1 MTALWIVLAL
11 LGLLILLNLLRV
23 GVSAGYEAQA
33 LSVSARVGPLTIPV
47 LPRPPESEP
56 KKPKK
61 EKPQKEPKEE
71 TQAPPKEK
79 KLPDLDTVF
88 ALAKLA
94 LKAVGSF
101 RRKLTVE
108 LFRLVFIAGADD
120 PYHTAMQ
127 YAYVNAALGSLRPLA
142 ERALHIQER
151 DVQVGAD
158 FTADKPRIEA
168 RHRTDHRH
176 RRRVRRRLSQIDAAK
191 EEGSQSTAEAGSRSR
206 GRKEGQQWITRSA
219 QSWIPQ

>member
-11 LGLLILLNLLRV
+11 LALLTLLNLLRV

-33 LSVSARVGPLTIPV
+33 FSVSARVGPLTIPV
-47 LPRPPESEP
+47 WPRPPAEEP

-61 EKPQKEPKEE
+61 EKPPKEPK
-71 TQAPPKEK
+71 APQEQTKEK
-79 KLPDLDTVF
+79 ELDFDTVL

-94 LKAVGSF
+94 LKAAGSF

-108 LFRLVFIAGADD
+108 LFRLVFVAGSSD
-120 PYHTAMQ
+120 PYDTAMQ
-127 YAYVNAALGSLRPLA
+127 SAYVQAALGSLRPLA

-168 RHRTDHRH
+168 RLTLTI
-176 RRRVRRRLSQIDAAK
+176 RVGQIVAIGVVFGVGYLKLMLQKKKAAK
-191 EEGSQSTAEAGSRSR
+191 AQTQQNAAETAE
-206 GRKEGQQWITRSA
+206 RKVSNG
-219 QSWIPQ
+219 

>member
-1 MTALWIVLAL
+1 MTAWWIVLAL
-11 LGLLILLNLLRV
+11 LALLTLLNLLRV

-33 LSVSARVGPLTIPV
+33 FSVSARVGPLTIPV
-47 LPRPPESEP
+47 WPRPPAEEP

-61 EKPQKEPKEE
+61 EKPPKEPK
-71 TQAPPKEK
+71 APQEQTKEK
-79 KLPDLDTVF
+79 ELDFDTVL

-94 LKAVGSF
+94 LKAAGSF

-108 LFRLVFIAGADD
+108 LFRLVFVAGSSD
-120 PYHTAMQ
+120 PYDTTMQ
-127 YAYVNAALGSLRPLA
+127 SAYVQAALGSLRPLA

-168 RHRTDHRH
+168 RLTLTIRIG
-176 RRRVRRRLSQIDAAK
+176 QIVAIGVVFGVGYLKLMLQKKKAAK
-191 EEGSQSTAEAGSRSR
+191 AQTQQNAAETAE
-206 GRKEGQQWITRSA
+206 RKVSNG
-219 QSWIPQ
+219 

>member
-11 LGLLILLNLLRV
+11 LALLTLLNLLRV

-33 LSVSARVGPLTIPV
+33 FSVSARVGPLTIPV
-47 LPRPPESEP
+47 WPRPPAEEP

-61 EKPQKEPKEE
+61 EKPPKEPK
-71 TQAPPKEK
+71 APQEQTKEK
-79 KLPDLDTVF
+79 KLDFDTIL

-94 LKAVGSF
+94 LKAAGSF

-108 LFRLVFIAGADD
+108 LFRLVFVAGSSD
-120 PYHTAMQ
+120 PYDTAMQ
-127 YAYVNAALGSLRPLA
+127 SAYVQAALGSLRPLA
-142 ERALHIQER
+142 QRALHIQER

-168 RHRTDHRH
+168 RLTLTIRIG
-176 RRRVRRRLSQIDAAK
+176 QIVAIGVVFGVGYLKLMLQKKKAAK
-191 EEGSQSTAEAGSRSR
+191 AQTQQNAAETAE
-206 GRKEGQQWITRSA
+206 RKVSNG
-219 QSWIPQ
+219 

>member
-11 LGLLILLNLLRV
+11 LALLTLLNLLRV

-33 LSVSARVGPLTIPV
+33 FSVSARVGPLTIPV
-47 LPRPPESEP
+47 WPRPPAEEP
-56 KKPKK
+56 KKPIK
-61 EKPQKEPKEE
+61 EKPPKEPK
-71 TQAPPKEK
+71 APQEQTKEK
-79 KLPDLDTVF
+79 ELDFDTIL

-94 LKAVGSF
+94 LKAAGSF

-108 LFRLVFIAGADD
+108 LFRLVFVAGSSD
-120 PYHTAMQ
+120 PYDTAMQ
-127 YAYVNAALGSLRPLA
+127 SAYVQAALGSLRPLA

-168 RHRTDHRH
+168 RLTLTIRIG
-176 RRRVRRRLSQIDAAK
+176 QIVAIGVVFGVGYLKLMLQKKKAAK
-191 EEGSQSTAEAGSRSR
+191 AQTQQNAAETAE
-206 GRKEGQQWITRSA
+206 RKVSNG
-219 QSWIPQ
+219 

>member
-11 LGLLILLNLLRV
+11 LAFLTLLNLLRV

-33 LSVSARVGPLTIPV
+33 FSVSARVGPLTIPV
-47 LPRPPESEP
+47 WPRPPAEEP

-61 EKPQKEPKEE
+61 EKPPKEPK
-71 TQAPPKEK
+71 APQEQTKEK
-79 KLPDLDTVF
+79 ELDFDTIL

-94 LKAVGSF
+94 LKAAGSF

-108 LFRLVFIAGADD
+108 LFRLVFVAGSSD
-120 PYHTAMQ
+120 PYETAMQ
-127 YAYVNAALGSLRPLA
+127 SAYVQAALGSLRPLA
-142 ERALHIQER
+142 QRALHIQER

-168 RHRTDHRH
+168 RLTLTIRIG
-176 RRRVRRRLSQIDAAK
+176 QIVAIGVVFGVGYLKLMLQKKKAAK
-191 EEGSQSTAEAGSRSR
+191 AQTQQNAAETAE
-206 GRKEGQQWITRSA
+206 RKVSNG
-219 QSWIPQ
+219 

>member
-142 ERALHIQER
+142 ERALHIKKR

-158 FTADKPRIEA
+158 FTADKPQIEA
-168 RHRTDHRH
+168 CLTLTIRIG
-176 RRRVRRRLSQIDAAK
+176 QIIAIGVVFGVGYLKLMLQKKKAAK
-191 EEGSQSTAEAGSRSR
+191 AQQKQEAAVAAE
-206 GRKEGQQWITRSA
+206 RKDSNG
-219 QSWIPQ
+219 

>member
-11 LGLLILLNLLRV
+11 LALLTLLNLLRV

-33 LSVSARVGPLTIPV
+33 FSVSARVGPLTIPV
-47 LPRPPESEP
+47 WPRPPAEEP

-61 EKPQKEPKEE
+61 EKPPKEPK
-71 TQAPPKEK
+71 APQEQTKEK
-79 KLPDLDTVF
+79 ELDFDTIL

-94 LKAVGSF
+94 LKAAGSF

-108 LFRLVFIAGADD
+108 LFRLVFVAGSSD
-120 PYHTAMQ
+120 PYETAMQ
-127 YAYVNAALGSLRPLA
+127 SAYVQAALGGLRPLA

-168 RHRTDHRH
+168 RLTLTIRIG
-176 RRRVRRRLSQIDAAK
+176 QIVAIFVVFGVGYLKLMLQKKKAAK
-191 EEGSQSTAEAGSRSR
+191 AQTQQNAAETAE
-206 GRKEGQQWITRSA
+206 RKVSNG
-219 QSWIPQ
+219 

>member
-11 LGLLILLNLLRV
+11 LALLTLLNLLRV

-33 LSVSARVGPLTIPV
+33 FSVSARVGPLTIPV
-47 LPRPPESEP
+47 WPRPPAEEP

-61 EKPQKEPKEE
+61 EKPPKEPK
-71 TQAPPKEK
+71 APQEQTKEK
-79 KLPDLDTVF
+79 ELDFDTVL

-94 LKAVGSF
+94 LKAAGSF

-108 LFRLVFIAGADD
+108 LFRLVFVAGSSD
-120 PYHTAMQ
+120 PYDTAMQ
-127 YAYVNAALGSLRPLA
+127 SAYVQAALGSLRPLA
-142 ERALHIQER
+142 QRALHIQER

-168 RHRTDHRH
+168 RLTLTIRIG
-176 RRRVRRRLSQIDAAK
+176 QIVVIGVVFGVGYLKLMLQKKKAAK
-191 EEGSQSTAEAGSRSR
+191 AQTQKNAAETAE
-206 GRKEGQQWITRSA
+206 RKVSNG
-219 QSWIPQ
+219 

>member
-11 LGLLILLNLLRV
+11 LALLTLLNLLRV

-47 LPRPPESEP
+47 WPRPPAEEP
-56 KKPKK
+56 MKPLK
-61 EKPQKEPKEE
+61 EKPPKEPK
-71 TQAPPKEK
+71 APQEQTKEK
-79 KLPDLDTVF
+79 ELDFDTIL

-94 LKAVGSF
+94 LKAAGSF

-108 LFRLVFIAGADD
+108 LFRLVFVAGSSD
-120 PYHTAMQ
+120 PYDTAMQ
-127 YAYVNAALGSLRPLA
+127 SAYVQAALGSLRPLA

-168 RHRTDHRH
+168 RLTLTIRIG
-176 RRRVRRRLSQIDAAK
+176 QIVAIGVVFGVGYLKLMLQKKKAAK
-191 EEGSQSTAEAGSRSR
+191 AQTQQNAAETAE
-206 GRKEGQQWITRSA
+206 RKVSNG
-219 QSWIPQ
+219 

>member
-11 LGLLILLNLLRV
+11 LALLTLLNLLRV

-33 LSVSARVGPLTIPV
+33 FSVSARVGPLTIPV
-47 LPRPPESEP
+47 WPRPPAEEP

-61 EKPQKEPKEE
+61 EKPPKEPKASQEQ
-71 TQAPPKEK
+71 TKEK
-79 KLPDLDTVF
+79 ELDFDTVL

-94 LKAVGSF
+94 LKAAGSF

-108 LFRLVFIAGADD
+108 LFRLVFVAGSSD
-120 PYHTAMQ
+120 PYDTAMQ
-127 YAYVNAALGSLRPLA
+127 SAYVQAALGSLRPLA
-142 ERALHIQER
+142 QRALHIQER

-168 RHRTDHRH
+168 RLTLTIRIG
-176 RRRVRRRLSQIDAAK
+176 QIVVIGVVFGVGYLKLMLQKKKAAK
-191 EEGSQSTAEAGSRSR
+191 AQTQQNAAETAE
-206 GRKEGQQWITRSA
+206 RKVSNG
-219 QSWIPQ
+219 

>member
-11 LGLLILLNLLRV
+11 LALLTLLNLLRV

-33 LSVSARVGPLTIPV
+33 FSVSARVGPLTIPV
-47 LPRPPESEP
+47 WPRPPAEEP

-61 EKPQKEPKEE
+61 EKPPKEPK
-71 TQAPPKEK
+71 APQEQTKEK
-79 KLPDLDTVF
+79 ELDFDTIL

-94 LKAVGSF
+94 LKAAGSF

-108 LFRLVFIAGADD
+108 LFRLVFVAGSSD
-120 PYHTAMQ
+120 PYETAMQ
-127 YAYVNAALGSLRPLA
+127 SAYVQAALGGLRPLA
-142 ERALHIQER
+142 ERTLHIQER

-168 RHRTDHRH
+168 RLTLTIRIG
-176 RRRVRRRLSQIDAAK
+176 QIVAIGVVFGVGYLKLMLQKKKAAKAQTQQDAA
-191 EEGSQSTAEAGSRSR
+191 ETAE
-206 GRKEGQQWITRSA
+206 RKVSNG
-219 QSWIPQ
+219 

>member
-11 LGLLILLNLLRV
+11 LALLTLLNLLRV

-33 LSVSARVGPLTIPV
+33 FSVSARVGPLTIPV
-47 LPRPPESEP
+47 WPRPPAEEP

-61 EKPQKEPKEE
+61 EKPPKEPK
-71 TQAPPKEK
+71 APQEQTKEK
-79 KLPDLDTVF
+79 ELDFDTIL

-94 LKAVGSF
+94 LKAAGSF

-108 LFRLVFIAGADD
+108 LFRLVFVAGSSD
-120 PYHTAMQ
+120 PYDTAMQ
-127 YAYVNAALGSLRPLA
+127 SAYVQAALGSLRPLA
-142 ERALHIQER
+142 QRALHIQER

-168 RHRTDHRH
+168 RLTLTI
-176 RRRVRRRLSQIDAAK
+176 RVGQIVAIGVVFGVGYLKLMLQKKKAAK
-191 EEGSQSTAEAGSRSR
+191 AQTQQNAEETAE
-206 GRKEGQQWITRSA
+206 RKVSNG
-219 QSWIPQ
+219 

>member
-11 LGLLILLNLLRV
+11 LALLTLLNLLRV

-33 LSVSARVGPLTIPV
+33 FSVSARVGPLTIPV
-47 LPRPPESEP
+47 WPRPPAEEP

-61 EKPQKEPKEE
+61 EKPPKEPK
-71 TQAPPKEK
+71 APQEQTKEK
-79 KLPDLDTVF
+79 ELDFDTIL

-94 LKAVGSF
+94 LKAAGSF

-108 LFRLVFIAGADD
+108 LFRLVFVAGSSD
-120 PYHTAMQ
+120 PYDTAMQ
-127 YAYVNAALGSLRPLA
+127 SAYVQAALGGLRPLV
-142 ERALHIQER
+142 ERALNIQER

-168 RHRTDHRH
+168 RLTLTIRIG
-176 RRRVRRRLSQIDAAK
+176 QIVAIGVVFGVGYLKLMLQKKKAAK
-191 EEGSQSTAEAGSRSR
+191 AQTQQNAAETAE
-206 GRKEGQQWITRSA
+206 RKVSNG
-219 QSWIPQ
+219 

>member
-11 LGLLILLNLLRV
+11 LALLTLLNLLRV

-33 LSVSARVGPLTIPV
+33 FSVRARVGPLTIPV
-47 LPRPPESEP
+47 WPRPPAEEP

-61 EKPQKEPKEE
+61 EKPPKEPK
-71 TQAPPKEK
+71 APQEQTKEK
-79 KLPDLDTVF
+79 ELDFDTIL

-94 LKAVGSF
+94 LKAAGSF

-108 LFRLVFIAGADD
+108 LFRLVFVAGSSD
-120 PYHTAMQ
+120 PYDTAMQ
-127 YAYVNAALGSLRPLA
+127 SAYVQAALGGLRPLA
-142 ERALHIQER
+142 ERALHIKER

-168 RHRTDHRH
+168 RLTLTIRIG
-176 RRRVRRRLSQIDAAK
+176 QIAAIGVVFGVGYLKLMLREKKAAKAQTQQDAA
-191 EEGSQSTAEAGSRSR
+191 ETAE
-206 GRKEGQQWITRSA
+206 RKVSNG
-219 QSWIPQ
+219 

>member
-11 LGLLILLNLLRV
+11 LALLTLLNLLRV

-33 LSVSARVGPLTIPV
+33 FSVSARVGPLTIPV
-47 LPRPPESEP
+47 WPRPPAEEP

-61 EKPQKEPKEE
+61 EKPPKEPK
-71 TQAPPKEK
+71 APQEQTKEK
-79 KLPDLDTVF
+79 ELDFDTVL

-94 LKAVGSF
+94 LKTAGSF

-108 LFRLVFIAGADD
+108 LFRLVFVAGSSD
-120 PYHTAMQ
+120 PYDTAMQ
-127 YAYVNAALGSLRPLA
+127 SAYVQAALGGLRPLA

-168 RHRTDHRH
+168 RLTLTIRIG
-176 RRRVRRRLSQIDAAK
+176 QIVAIGVVFGVGYLKLMLQKKKAAK
-191 EEGSQSTAEAGSRSR
+191 AQTQQNAAETAE
-206 GRKEGQQWITRSA
+206 RKVSNG
-219 QSWIPQ
+219 

>member
-11 LGLLILLNLLRV
+11 LALLTLLNLLRV

-33 LSVSARVGPLTIPV
+33 FSVSARVGPLTIPV
-47 LPRPPESEP
+47 WPRPPAEEP

-61 EKPQKEPKEE
+61 EKPPKEPK
-71 TQAPPKEK
+71 APQEQTKEK
-79 KLPDLDTVF
+79 ELDFDTIL

-94 LKAVGSF
+94 LKAAGSF

-108 LFRLVFIAGADD
+108 LFRLIFVAGSSD
-120 PYHTAMQ
+120 PYDTAMQ
-127 YAYVNAALGSLRPLA
+127 SAYVQAALGSLRPLA

-168 RHRTDHRH
+168 RLTLTIRIG
-176 RRRVRRRLSQIDAAK
+176 QIVAIGVVFGVGYLKLMLQKKKAAK
-191 EEGSQSTAEAGSRSR
+191 AQTQQNAAETAE
-206 GRKEGQQWITRSA
+206 RKVSNG
-219 QSWIPQ
+219 

>member
-11 LGLLILLNLLRV
+11 LALLTLLNLLRF

-33 LSVSARVGPLTIPV
+33 FSVSARVGPLTIPV
-47 LPRPPESEP
+47 WPRPPAEEP

-61 EKPQKEPKEE
+61 EKPPKEPK
-71 TQAPPKEK
+71 APQEQTKEK
-79 KLPDLDTVF
+79 ELDFDTIL

-94 LKAVGSF
+94 LKAAGSF

-108 LFRLVFIAGADD
+108 LFRLVFVAGSSD
-120 PYHTAMQ
+120 PYDTAMQ
-127 YAYVNAALGSLRPLA
+127 SAYVQAALGSLRPLA

-168 RHRTDHRH
+168 RLTLTIRIG
-176 RRRVRRRLSQIDAAK
+176 QIVAIGVVFGVGYLKLMLQKKKAAK
-191 EEGSQSTAEAGSRSR
+191 AQTQQNAAETAE
-206 GRKEGQQWITRSA
+206 RKVSNG
-219 QSWIPQ
+219 

>member
-11 LGLLILLNLLRV
+11 LALLTLLNLLRV

-33 LSVSARVGPLTIPV
+33 FSVSARVGPLTIPV
-47 LPRPPESEP
+47 WPRPPAEEP
-56 KKPKK
+56 KKPQK
-61 EKPQKEPKEE
+61 EKPPKEPK
-71 TQAPPKEK
+71 APQEQTKEK
-79 KLPDLDTVF
+79 ELDFDTVL

-94 LKAVGSF
+94 LKAAGSF

-108 LFRLVFIAGADD
+108 LFRLVFVAGSSD
-120 PYHTAMQ
+120 PYETAMQ
-127 YAYVNAALGSLRPLA
+127 SAYVQAALGGLRPLA

-168 RHRTDHRH
+168 RLTLTIRIG
-176 RRRVRRRLSQIDAAK
+176 QIVVIGVVFGVGYLKLMLQKKKAAK
-191 EEGSQSTAEAGSRSR
+191 AQTQQNAAETAE
-206 GRKEGQQWITRSA
+206 RKVSNG
-219 QSWIPQ
+219 

>member
-11 LGLLILLNLLRV
+11 LALLTLLNLLRI

-33 LSVSARVGPLTIPV
+33 FSVSARVGPLTIPV
-47 LPRPPESEP
+47 WPRPPAEEP
-56 KKPKK
+56 KKPIK
-61 EKPQKEPKEE
+61 EKPPKEPK
-71 TQAPPKEK
+71 APQEQTKEK
-79 KLPDLDTVF
+79 ELDFDTIL

-94 LKAVGSF
+94 LKAAGSF

-108 LFRLVFIAGADD
+108 LFRLVFVAGSSD
-120 PYHTAMQ
+120 PYDTAMQ
-127 YAYVNAALGSLRPLA
+127 SAYVQAALGSLRPLA

-168 RHRTDHRH
+168 RLTLTIRIG
-176 RRRVRRRLSQIDAAK
+176 QIVAIGVVFGVGYLKLMLQKKKAAK
-191 EEGSQSTAEAGSRSR
+191 AQTQQNAAETAE
-206 GRKEGQQWITRSA
+206 RKVSNG
-219 QSWIPQ
+219 

>member
-11 LGLLILLNLLRV
+11 LALLTLLNLLRV

-33 LSVSARVGPLTIPV
+33 FSVSARVGPLTIPV
-47 LPRPPESEP
+47 WPRPPAEEP

-61 EKPQKEPKEE
+61 EKPPKEPK
-71 TQAPPKEK
+71 APQEQTKEK
-79 KLPDLDTVF
+79 ELDFDTVL

-94 LKAVGSF
+94 LKAAGSF

-108 LFRLVFIAGADD
+108 LFRLVFVAGSSD
-120 PYHTAMQ
+120 PYETAMQ
-127 YAYVNAALGSLRPLA
+127 SAYVQAALGGLRPLA

-168 RHRTDHRH
+168 RLTLTIRIG
-176 RRRVRRRLSQIDAAK
+176 QIVAIGVVFGVGYLKLMLQKKKAAK
-191 EEGSQSTAEAGSRSR
+191 AQTQQNAAETAE
-206 GRKEGQQWITRSA
+206 RKVSNG
-219 QSWIPQ
+219 

>member
-11 LGLLILLNLLRV
+11 LALLTLLNLLRV

-33 LSVSARVGPLTIPV
+33 FSVSARVGPLTIPV
-47 LPRPPESEP
+47 WPRPSAEEP

-61 EKPQKEPKEE
+61 EKPPKEPK
-71 TQAPPKEK
+71 APQEQTKEK
-79 KLPDLDTVF
+79 ELDFDTIL

-94 LKAVGSF
+94 LKAAGSF

-108 LFRLVFIAGADD
+108 LFRLVFVAGSSD
-120 PYHTAMQ
+120 PYETAMQ
-127 YAYVNAALGSLRPLA
+127 SAYVQAALGGLRPLA

-168 RHRTDHRH
+168 RLTLTIRIG
-176 RRRVRRRLSQIDAAK
+176 QIVAIGVVFGVGYLKLILQKKKAAK
-191 EEGSQSTAEAGSRSR
+191 AQTQQNAAETAE
-206 GRKEGQQWITRSA
+206 RKVSNG
-219 QSWIPQ
+219 

>member
-11 LGLLILLNLLRV
+11 LALLTLLNLLRV

-33 LSVSARVGPLTIPV
+33 FSVSARVGPLTIPDW
-47 LPRPPESEP
+47 PRPPAEEP

-61 EKPQKEPKEE
+61 EKPPKEPK
-71 TQAPPKEK
+71 APQEQTKEK
-79 KLPDLDTVF
+79 ELDFDTIL

-94 LKAVGSF
+94 LKAAGSF

-108 LFRLVFIAGADD
+108 LFRLVFVAGSSD
-120 PYHTAMQ
+120 PYETAMQ
-127 YAYVNAALGSLRPLA
+127 SAYVQAALGSLRPLA

-168 RHRTDHRH
+168 RLTLTIRIG
-176 RRRVRRRLSQIDAAK
+176 QIVAIGVVFGVGYLKLMLQKKKAAK
-191 EEGSQSTAEAGSRSR
+191 AQTQQNAAETAE
-206 GRKEGQQWITRSA
+206 RKVSNG
-219 QSWIPQ
+219 

>member
-11 LGLLILLNLLRV
+11 LALLTLLNLLRV

-33 LSVSARVGPLTIPV
+33 FSVSARVGPLTIPV
-47 LPRPPESEP
+47 WPRPPAEEP

-61 EKPQKEPKEE
+61 EKPPKEPK
-71 TQAPPKEK
+71 APQEQTKEK
-79 KLPDLDTVF
+79 ELDFDTIL

-94 LKAVGSF
+94 LKAAGSF

-108 LFRLVFIAGADD
+108 LFRLVFVAGSSD
-120 PYHTAMQ
+120 PYETAMQ
-127 YAYVNAALGSLRPLA
+127 SAYVQAALGSLRPLA
-142 ERALHIQER
+142 QRALHIQER

-168 RHRTDHRH
+168 RLTLTIRIG
-176 RRRVRRRLSQIDAAK
+176 QIVAIGVVFGVGYLKLMLQKKKAAK
-191 EEGSQSTAEAGSRSR
+191 AQTQQNAAETAE
-206 GRKEGQQWITRSA
+206 RKVSNG
-219 QSWIPQ
+219 

>member
-11 LGLLILLNLLRV
+11 LALLTLLNLLRV

-33 LSVSARVGPLTIPV
+33 FSVSARVGPLTIPV
-47 LPRPPESEP
+47 WPRPPAEEP

-61 EKPQKEPKEE
+61 EKPPKEPK
-71 TQAPPKEK
+71 APQEQTKEK
-79 KLPDLDTVF
+79 ELDFYTIL

-94 LKAVGSF
+94 LKAAGSF

-108 LFRLVFIAGADD
+108 LFRLVFVAGSSD
-120 PYHTAMQ
+120 PYDTAMQ
-127 YAYVNAALGSLRPLA
+127 SAYVQAALGSLRPLA
-142 ERALHIQER
+142 QRALHIQER

-168 RHRTDHRH
+168 RLTLTIRIG
-176 RRRVRRRLSQIDAAK
+176 QIVAIGVVFGVGYLKLMLQKKKAAK
-191 EEGSQSTAEAGSRSR
+191 AQTQQNAAETAE
-206 GRKEGQQWITRSA
+206 RKVSNG
-219 QSWIPQ
+219 

>member
-11 LGLLILLNLLRV
+11 LALLTLLNLLRV

-33 LSVSARVGPLTIPV
+33 FSVSARVGPLTIPV
-47 LPRPPESEP
+47 WPRPPAEEP

-61 EKPQKEPKEE
+61 EKPPKEPK
-71 TQAPPKEK
+71 APQEQTKEK
-79 KLPDLDTVF
+79 ELDFDTVL

-94 LKAVGSF
+94 LKAAGSF

-108 LFRLVFIAGADD
+108 LFRLVFVAGSSD
-120 PYHTAMQ
+120 PYDTAMQ
-127 YAYVNAALGSLRPLA
+127 SAYVQAALGGLRPLA

-168 RHRTDHRH
+168 RLTLTIRIG
-176 RRRVRRRLSQIDAAK
+176 QIVVIGVVFGVGYLKLMLQKKKAAK
-191 EEGSQSTAEAGSRSR
+191 AQTQQNAAETAE
-206 GRKEGQQWITRSA
+206 RKVSNG
-219 QSWIPQ
+219 

>member
-11 LGLLILLNLLRV
+11 LALLTLLNLLRV

-33 LSVSARVGPLTIPV
+33 FSVSARVGPLTIPV
-47 LPRPPESEP
+47 WPRPPAEEP

-61 EKPQKEPKEE
+61 EKPPKEPK
-71 TQAPPKEK
+71 APQEQTKEK
-79 KLPDLDTVF
+79 ELDFDTVL

-94 LKAVGSF
+94 LKAAGSF

-108 LFRLVFIAGADD
+108 LFRLVFVAGSSD
-120 PYHTAMQ
+120 PYDTAMQ
-127 YAYVNAALGSLRPLA
+127 SAYVQAALGSLRPLA
-142 ERALHIQER
+142 QRALHIQER

-168 RHRTDHRH
+168 RLTLTIRIG
-176 RRRVRRRLSQIDAAK
+176 QIVAIGVVFGVGYLKLMLQKKKAAK
-191 EEGSQSTAEAGSRSR
+191 AQTQQNAAETAE
-206 GRKEGQQWITRSA
+206 RKVSN
-219 QSWIPQ
+219 

>member
-11 LGLLILLNLLRV
+11 LALLTLLNLLRV

-33 LSVSARVGPLTIPV
+33 FSVSARVGPLTIPV
-47 LPRPPESEP
+47 WPRPPAEEP

-61 EKPQKEPKEE
+61 EKPPKEPK
-71 TQAPPKEK
+71 APQEQTKEK
-79 KLPDLDTVF
+79 ELDFDTIL

-94 LKAVGSF
+94 LKAAGSF

-108 LFRLVFIAGADD
+108 LFRLVFVAGSSD
-120 PYHTAMQ
+120 PYETAMQ
-127 YAYVNAALGSLRPLA
+127 SAYVQAALGGLRPLA
-142 ERALHIQER
+142 QRALHIQER

-168 RHRTDHRH
+168 RLTLTIRIG
-176 RRRVRRRLSQIDAAK
+176 QIVAIGVVFGVGYLKLMLQKKKAAK
-191 EEGSQSTAEAGSRSR
+191 AQTQQNAAETAE
-206 GRKEGQQWITRSA
+206 RKVSNG
-219 QSWIPQ
+219 

>member
-11 LGLLILLNLLRV
+11 LAFLTLLNLLRV

-33 LSVSARVGPLTIPV
+33 FSVSARVGPLTIPV
-47 LPRPPESEP
+47 WPRPLAEEP

-61 EKPQKEPKEE
+61 EKPPKEPK
-71 TQAPPKEK
+71 APQEQTKEK
-79 KLPDLDTVF
+79 ELDFDTVL

-94 LKAVGSF
+94 LKAAGSF

-108 LFRLVFIAGADD
+108 LFRLVFVAGSSD
-120 PYHTAMQ
+120 PYDTAMQ
-127 YAYVNAALGSLRPLA
+127 SAYVQAALGSLRPLA
-142 ERALHIQER
+142 QRALHIQER

-168 RHRTDHRH
+168 RLTLTIRIG
-176 RRRVRRRLSQIDAAK
+176 QIVSIGVVFGVGYLKLMLQKKKAAK
-191 EEGSQSTAEAGSRSR
+191 AQTQQNAAETAE
-206 GRKEGQQWITRSA
+206 RKVSNG
-219 QSWIPQ
+219 

>member
-11 LGLLILLNLLRV
+11 LALLTLLNLLRV

-33 LSVSARVGPLTIPV
+33 FSVSARVGPLTIPV
-47 LPRPPESEP
+47 WPRPPAEEP

-61 EKPQKEPKEE
+61 EKPPKEPK
-71 TQAPPKEK
+71 APQEQTKEK
-79 KLPDLDTVF
+79 ELDFDTIL
-88 ALAKLA
+88 ALVKLA
-94 LKAVGSF
+94 LKAAGSF

-108 LFRLVFIAGADD
+108 LFRLVFVAGSSD
-120 PYHTAMQ
+120 PYDTAMQ
-127 YAYVNAALGSLRPLA
+127 SAYVQAALGSLRPLA

-168 RHRTDHRH
+168 RLTLTIRIG
-176 RRRVRRRLSQIDAAK
+176 QIVAIGVVFGVGYLKLMLQKKKAAK
-191 EEGSQSTAEAGSRSR
+191 AQTQQNAAETAE
-206 GRKEGQQWITRSA
+206 RKVSNG
-219 QSWIPQ
+219 

>member
-11 LGLLILLNLLRV
+11 LALLTLLNLLRV

-33 LSVSARVGPLTIPV
+33 FSVSARVGPLTIPV
-47 LPRPPESEP
+47 WPRPPAEEP

-61 EKPQKEPKEE
+61 EKPPKEPK
-71 TQAPPKEK
+71 APQEQTKEK
-79 KLPDLDTVF
+79 ELDFDTIL

-94 LKAVGSF
+94 LKAAGSF

-108 LFRLVFIAGADD
+108 LFRLVFVAGSSD
-120 PYHTAMQ
+120 PYDTAMQ
-127 YAYVNAALGSLRPLA
+127 SAYVQAALGSLRPLA
-142 ERALHIQER
+142 QRALHIQER

-168 RHRTDHRH
+168 RLTLTIRIG
-176 RRRVRRRLSQIDAAK
+176 QIVVIGVVFGVGYLKLMLQKKKAAK
-191 EEGSQSTAEAGSRSR
+191 AQTQQNAAETAE
-206 GRKEGQQWITRSA
+206 RKVSNG
-219 QSWIPQ
+219 

>member
-11 LGLLILLNLLRV
+11 LALLTLLNLLRV

-33 LSVSARVGPLTIPV
+33 FSVSARVGPLTIPV
-47 LPRPPESEP
+47 WPRPPAEEP

-61 EKPQKEPKEE
+61 EKPPKEPK
-71 TQAPPKEK
+71 APQEQTKEK
-79 KLPDLDTVF
+79 ELDFDTIL

-94 LKAVGSF
+94 LKAAGSF

-108 LFRLVFIAGADD
+108 LFRLVFVAGSSD
-120 PYHTAMQ
+120 PYDTAMQ
-127 YAYVNAALGSLRPLA
+127 SAYVQAALGSLRPLA

-168 RHRTDHRH
+168 RLTLTIRIG
-176 RRRVRRRLSQIDAAK
+176 QIVAIGVVFGVGYLKLMLQKKKAAK
-191 EEGSQSTAEAGSRSR
+191 VQTQQNAAETAE
-206 GRKEGQQWITRSA
+206 RKVSNG
-219 QSWIPQ
+219 

>member
-11 LGLLILLNLLRV
+11 LALLTLLNLLRV

-33 LSVSARVGPLTIPV
+33 FSVSARVGPLTIPV
-47 LPRPPESEP
+47 WPRPPAEEP

-61 EKPQKEPKEE
+61 EKPPKEPK
-71 TQAPPKEK
+71 APQEQTKEK
-79 KLPDLDTVF
+79 ELDFDTIL

-94 LKAVGSF
+94 LKAAGSF

-108 LFRLVFIAGADD
+108 LFRLVFVAGSSD
-120 PYHTAMQ
+120 PYDTAMQ
-127 YAYVNAALGSLRPLA
+127 SAYVQAALGSLRPLA
-142 ERALHIQER
+142 KRALHIQER

-168 RHRTDHRH
+168 RLTLTIRIG
-176 RRRVRRRLSQIDAAK
+176 QIVAIGVVFGVGYLKLMLQKKKAAK
-191 EEGSQSTAEAGSRSR
+191 AQTQQNAAETAE
-206 GRKEGQQWITRSA
+206 RKVSNG
-219 QSWIPQ
+219 

>member
-47 LPRPPESEP
+47 WPRPPESET

-61 EKPQKEPKEE
+61 EKPPKEPKEE
-71 TQAPPKEK
+71 AAAQPEEK
-79 KLPDLDTVF
+79 KLPDLDTML

-94 LKAVGSF
+94 LKAVGAF
-101 RRKLTVE
+101 RRKLRVE

-120 PYHTAMQ
+120 PYNTAMQ

-142 ERALHIQER
+142 ERALQIKKR
-151 DVQVGAD
+151 DVQVGTD
-158 FTADKPRIEA
+158 FTADKPQIEA
-168 RHRTDHRH
+168 RLTLTIRIG
-176 RRRVRRRLSQIDAAK
+176 QIVAIGAVFGVGYLKFVLQKKKAAK
-191 EEGSQSTAEAGSRSR
+191 AQQKQEAAVTAE
-206 GRKEGQQWITRSA
+206 RKVSNG
-219 QSWIPQ
+219 

>member
-11 LGLLILLNLLRV
+11 LALLTLLNLLRV

-33 LSVSARVGPLTIPV
+33 FSVSARVGPLTIPV
-47 LPRPPESEP
+47 WPRPPAEEP

-61 EKPQKEPKEE
+61 EKPPKEPK
-71 TQAPPKEK
+71 APQEQTKEK
-79 KLPDLDTVF
+79 ELDFDTIL

-94 LKAVGSF
+94 LKAAGSF

-108 LFRLVFIAGADD
+108 LFRLVFVAGSSD
-120 PYHTAMQ
+120 PYDTAMQ
-127 YAYVNAALGSLRPLA
+127 SAYVQAALGSLRPLA

-168 RHRTDHRH
+168 RLTLTIRIG
-176 RRRVRRRLSQIDAAK
+176 QIVAIGVVFGVGYLKLMLQKKKAAK
-191 EEGSQSTAEAGSRSR
+191 AQTQQNAAETAE
-206 GRKEGQQWITRSA
+206 RKVSNG
-219 QSWIPQ
+219 

>member
-11 LGLLILLNLLRV
+11 LALLTLLNLLRV

-33 LSVSARVGPLTIPV
+33 FSVSARVGPLTIPV
-47 LPRPPESEP
+47 WPRPPAEEP
-56 KKPKK
+56 KKPIK
-61 EKPQKEPKEE
+61 EKPPKEPK
-71 TQAPPKEK
+71 APQEQTKEK
-79 KLPDLDTVF
+79 ELDFDTVL

-94 LKAVGSF
+94 LKAAGSF

-108 LFRLVFIAGADD
+108 LFRLVFVAGSSD
-120 PYHTAMQ
+120 PYDTAMQ
-127 YAYVNAALGSLRPLA
+127 SAYVQAALGSLRPLA

-168 RHRTDHRH
+168 RLTLTIRIG
-176 RRRVRRRLSQIDAAK
+176 QIVAIGVVFGVGYLKLMLQKKKAAK
-191 EEGSQSTAEAGSRSR
+191 AQTQQNAAETAE
-206 GRKEGQQWITRSA
+206 RKVSNG
-219 QSWIPQ
+219 